1 MAGSQPF
8 DPSQLL
14 TLVSG
19 SRPNYLRLGGGSLC
33 NAYLFDGSEADLLTL
48 GAPFTGNL
56 KVIIIAASETGVNPA
71 IVAGRQGVFV
81 ASTDPLID
89 MQQNQ
94 YEIDTVSFAGPIVD
108 NTFTGRVAYAK
119 DDVWYDI
126 DMGAPELR
134 WYYDFD
140 GIDDYITIPQVD
152 LVAGDTVEIKF
163 VAPSV
168 YNTSIEV
175 IACNAENSN
184 AFKPYIDTTGNL
196 TNLNAFNYDTFVDD
210 VIIADGHPMPTD
222 GEMHT
227 VRFDFKSTQNLSFI
241 GATPSGSATIEFP
254 IYDADIQAVSGN
266 RFYAINDGPGATEIL
281 DSISGENG
289 TPNNFNDPRWYEGV

>member
-81 ASTDPLID
+81 ASTDPLVD
-89 MQQNQ
+89 MKQNQ
-94 YEIDTVSFAGPIVD
+94 YEIDTVSFAGSIVD

-126 DMGAPELR
+126 NMGAPELR

-152 LVAGDTVEIKF
+152 LVAGDTVEFKF
-163 VAPSV
+163 IGGTLSAANNYKRFIGSDD
-168 YNTSIEV
+168 YTFTLDSGISGNTFRTKGCS
-175 IACNAENSN
+175 AM
-184 AFKPYIDTTGNL
+184 IDSGSGFTPIVSDVTG
-196 TNLNAFNYDTFVDD
+196 
-210 VIIADGHPMPTD
+210 IPTS
-222 GEMHT
+222 GEHT
-227 VRFDFKSTQNLSFI
+227 VVLTLALTASVNNIAGVAGVAGVAL
-241 GATPSGSATIEFP
+241 P
-254 IYDADIQAVSGN
+254 IYDVDIQAASGN
-266 RFYAINDGPGATEIL
+266 RFYPINDGPGAIEIV

-289 TPNNFNDPRWYEGV
+289 TPVNFNDPRWYEGV